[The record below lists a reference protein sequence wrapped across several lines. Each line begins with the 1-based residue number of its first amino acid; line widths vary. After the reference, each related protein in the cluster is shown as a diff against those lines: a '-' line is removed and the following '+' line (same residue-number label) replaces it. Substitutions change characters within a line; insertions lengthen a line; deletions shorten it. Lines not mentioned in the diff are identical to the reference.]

1 MWRMLAF
8 DRFRPAIVPRV
19 FTDAYESG
27 SYPHTFGATGL
38 YPQGCCRVV
47 TTLVVVRMM
56 GI

>member
-8 DRFRPAIVPRV
+8 DRFRLAIVPRV

-38 YPQGCCRVV
+38 YPQVCSQVV

>member
-1 MWRMLAF
+1 MRRMLVF
-8 DRFRPAIVPRV
+8 DRSRPAIVPRV
-19 FTDAYESG
+19 FTDACESG

-38 YPQGCCRVV
+38 YPQVCSQVV